1 MAKESAEILSEIRK
15 NYILSTMKGGKRI
28 DGRLPDEFRELTII
42 ENYIPRANGSA
53 YVALGNTRVVAGVK
67 IESGEP
73 FPDTPDQGVLTTNVE
88 LLPIAFPSFEAGPP
102 NDLAIEVSRVVDRG
116 IRESKMI
123 SPEKLVIEQGK
134 KVWIVF
140 LDINVL
146 DYDGNLIDAS
156 TIAAVAALRNAV
168 VPASKEGG
176 ENFKLP
182 VSSIPISVTMVKI
195 GETLVCD
202 PSLEE
207 DQICGGRITVTTTED
222 GHIRAM
228 QKGEIGAFTVEDV
241 KKAIKMSLE
250 VGKKL
255 REKYFR

>member
-1 MAKESAEILSEIRK
+1 MVKESADILSEIRK
-15 NYILSTMKGGKRI
+15 NFILSTMKDGKRI
-28 DGRLPDEFRELTII
+28 DGRSPEDFREINI
-42 ENYIPRANGSA
+42 QENYVSRASGSA
-53 YVALGNTRVVAGVK
+53 YVSLGKTKVVAGIK

-73 FPDTPDQGVLTTNVE
+73 FPDTPEQGVLTTNVE

-102 NDLAIEVSRVVDRG
+102 NDMAIELSRVVDRG

-123 SPEKLVIEQGK
+123 NPDSLVIEPGK

-146 DYDGNLIDAS
+146 DYDGNLIDAC
-156 TIAAVAALRNAV
+156 TIAAVSALKNAI
-168 VPASKEGG
+168 VPASREGKED
-176 ENFKLP
+176 FKLP
-182 VSSIPISVTMVKI
+182 IISTPISVTMVKV
-195 GETLVCD
+195 GDVLVCD

-228 QKGEIGAFTVEDV
+228 QKGEIGTFTVDDI
-241 KKAIKMSLE
+241 KNAIKMSTE
-250 VGKKL
+250 VGNKI